1 MEIIERKENPVLDR
15 VELTFQW
22 NHSGEATPSL
32 SQMVDAAAKAEPGA
46 DKKLVFVKNV
56 NTRFG
61 MSRTSG
67 MALIYGAAEAA
78 SIEHDY
84 VIERHMALK
93 YEVVDGEQVRKG
105 SPCPQPECGPGV
117 FLGEHSDRKVCGKCG
132 YTVKSDE

>member
-32 SQMVDAAAKAEPGA
+32 TEMVDAAAKAEPGA
-46 DKKLVFVKNV
+46 DKKLVYVKNV

-67 MALIYGAAEAA
+67 LALIYGAAESA
-78 SIEHDY
+78 SIEPDY
-84 VIERHMALK
+84 VIERHKSLNETQSKEKKVEEA
-93 YEVVDGEQVRKG
+93 EPEEESEEPEEEGEA
-105 SPCPQPECGPGV
+105 
-117 FLGEHSDRKVCGKCG
+117 
-132 YTVKSDE
+132 

>member
-22 NHSGEATPSL
+22 NHSGDATPSL

-61 MSRTSG
+61 MSRTTG
-67 MALIYGAAEAA
+67 MALIYGTAESA
-78 SIEHDY
+78 SIEPDY
-84 VIERHMALK
+84 VIERHKSLNKTESKEQKVEEA
-93 YEVVDGEQVRKG
+93 EPQEESEESAEEGEA
-105 SPCPQPECGPGV
+105 
-117 FLGEHSDRKVCGKCG
+117 
-132 YTVKSDE
+132 

>member
-78 SIEHDY
+78 SIEPDY
-84 VIERHMALK
+84 VIERHKSLNENESKQKKAK
-93 YEVVDGEQVRKG
+93 ETEIDDSETE
-105 SPCPQPECGPGV
+105 PQEAEEEG
-117 FLGEHSDRKVCGKCG
+117 DA
-132 YTVKSDE
+132 

>member
-78 SIEHDY
+78 SIEPDY
-84 VIERHMALK
+84 VIERHKSLNENESKQEKAK
-93 YEVVDGEQVRKG
+93 ETEIDDSE
-105 SPCPQPECGPGV
+105 PESQEAEEEG
-117 FLGEHSDRKVCGKCG
+117 DA
-132 YTVKSDE
+132 

>member
-78 SIEHDY
+78 SIEPDY
-84 VIERHMALK
+84 VIERHKSLNENESKQKKAK
-93 YEVVDGEQVRKG
+93 ETETDDSE
-105 SPCPQPECGPGV
+105 PEPQEAEEEG
-117 FLGEHSDRKVCGKCG
+117 DA
-132 YTVKSDE
+132 

>member
-32 SQMVDAAAKAEPGA
+32 SEMVDAAAKAEPGA
-46 DKKLVFVKNV
+46 DKKLVYVKNV

-67 MALIYGAAEAA
+67 LALIYGAAESA
-78 SIEHDY
+78 SIEPDY
-84 VIERHMALK
+84 VIERHKSLNETEPKENKSEEA
-93 YEVVDGEQVRKG
+93 EPEEQSEESEEEGEA
-105 SPCPQPECGPGV
+105 
-117 FLGEHSDRKVCGKCG
+117 
-132 YTVKSDE
+132 

>member
-78 SIEHDY
+78 SIEPDY
-84 VIERHMALK
+84 VIERHKSLNENESKQKKAK
-93 YEVVDGEQVRKG
+93 ETETDDSETE
-105 SPCPQPECGPGV
+105 PQEAEEEG
-117 FLGEHSDRKVCGKCG
+117 DA
-132 YTVKSDE
+132 

>member
-22 NHSGEATPSL
+22 NHSNEPTPSL

-46 DKKLVFVKNV
+46 DKDLVFVKNV

-67 MALIYGAAEAA
+67 LALVYGSAESA
-78 SIEHDY
+78 SIEPDY
-84 VIERHMALK
+84 VVERH
-93 YEVVDGEQVRKG
+93 
-105 SPCPQPECGPGV
+105 
-117 FLGEHSDRKVCGKCG
+117 
-132 YTVKSDE
+132 KSQDAPVPKKEAEDEESEDETSAESEDQEGGA

>member
-78 SIEHDY
+78 SIEPDY
-84 VIERHMALK
+84 VIERHKSLNANESK
-93 YEVVDGEQVRKG
+93 QEKAKETEIDDSE
-105 SPCPQPECGPGV
+105 PESQEAEEEG
-117 FLGEHSDRKVCGKCG
+117 DA
-132 YTVKSDE
+132 

>member
-22 NHSGEATPSL
+22 NHSGDATPSL

-61 MSRTSG
+61 MSRTTG
-67 MALIYGAAEAA
+67 MALIYGTAESA
-78 SIEHDY
+78 SIEPDY
-84 VIERHMALK
+84 VIERHKSLNETESKEQKVEEA
-93 YEVVDGEQVRKG
+93 EPQEESEESAEEGEA
-105 SPCPQPECGPGV
+105 
-117 FLGEHSDRKVCGKCG
+117 
-132 YTVKSDE
+132 

>member
-78 SIEHDY
+78 SIEPDY
-84 VIERHMALK
+84 VIERHKSLNENESK
-93 YEVVDGEQVRKG
+93 QEKTKETEIDDSE
-105 SPCPQPECGPGV
+105 PEPQEAEEEG
-117 FLGEHSDRKVCGKCG
+117 DA
-132 YTVKSDE
+132 

>member
-15 VELTFQW
+15 VELNFQW

-46 DKKLVFVKNV
+46 DKKLVYVKNV

-67 MALIYGAAEAA
+67 LALIYGTAESA
-78 SIEHDY
+78 SIEPDY
-84 VIERHMALK
+84 VIERHKSLNETESKEKKVEEA
-93 YEVVDGEQVRKG
+93 EPEEESEEPEEEGEA
-105 SPCPQPECGPGV
+105 
-117 FLGEHSDRKVCGKCG
+117 
-132 YTVKSDE
+132 

>member
-32 SQMVDAAAKAEPGA
+32 SEMVDAAAKAEPGA
-46 DKKLVFVKNV
+46 DKKLVYVKNV

-67 MALIYGAAEAA
+67 LALIYGTAESA
-78 SIEHDY
+78 SIEPEY
-84 VIERHMALK
+84 VIERHKSLNETQSKEKKVEEA
-93 YEVVDGEQVRKG
+93 EPEEESEEPEEEGEA
-105 SPCPQPECGPGV
+105 
-117 FLGEHSDRKVCGKCG
+117 
-132 YTVKSDE
+132 

>member
-78 SIEHDY
+78 SIEPDY
-84 VIERHMALK
+84 VIERHKSLNENEPK
-93 YEVVDGEQVRKG
+93 QEKTKETEIDDSE
-105 SPCPQPECGPGV
+105 PESQEAEEEG
-117 FLGEHSDRKVCGKCG
+117 DA
-132 YTVKSDE
+132 

>member
-1 MEIIERKENPVLDR
+1 MEIIQRKENSVLDR

-32 SQMVDAAAKAEPGA
+32 SQMVDAAAKAEPGS

-67 MALIYGAAEAA
+67 LAMIYGSPDSA
-78 SIEHDY
+78 SIEPDY
-84 VIERHMALK
+84 VIERHKSLNENESK
-93 YEVVDGEQVRKG
+93 QKKKVEEKETED
-105 SPCPQPECGPGV
+105 PEPEPEEAEPEG
-117 FLGEHSDRKVCGKCG
+117 DA
-132 YTVKSDE
+132 

>member
-32 SQMVDAAAKAEPGA
+32 TEMVDAAAKAEPGA
-46 DKKLVFVKNV
+46 DKKLVYVKNV

-67 MALIYGAAEAA
+67 LALIYGAAESA
-78 SIEHDY
+78 SIEPDY
-84 VIERHMALK
+84 VIERHKSLNETEPK
-93 YEVVDGEQVRKG
+93 ENKSEEGE
-105 SPCPQPECGPGV
+105 PEGQSEESEEE
-117 FLGEHSDRKVCGKCG
+117 GEA
-132 YTVKSDE
+132 

>member
-1 MEIIERKENPVLDR
+1 MEIVERKENPVLDR

-61 MSRTSG
+61 MSRTTG
-67 MALIYGAAEAA
+67 LALVYGSQDSA
-78 SIEHDY
+78 SIEPNY
-84 VIERHMALK
+84 VVERHKSLNEPAQK
-93 YEVVDGEQVRKG
+93 EEEVVA
-105 SPCPQPECGPGV
+105 PQPTE
-117 FLGEHSDRKVCGKCG
+117 D
-132 YTVKSDE
+132 SDEVEDGGEA

>member
-1 MEIIERKENPVLDR
+1 MEIIQRKENPVLDR

-32 SQMVDAAAKAEPGA
+32 SQMVDAAAKAEPGS

-67 MALIYGAAEAA
+67 LAMIYGSPDSA
-78 SIEHDY
+78 SIEPDY
-84 VIERHMALK
+84 VIERHKSLNENESKQKKKVEEKETEDPAP
-93 YEVVDGEQVRKG
+93 E
-105 SPCPQPECGPGV
+105 PQEADPEG
-117 FLGEHSDRKVCGKCG
+117 DA
-132 YTVKSDE
+132 

>member
-32 SQMVDAAAKAEPGA
+32 SQMRDAAAKAEPGA
-46 DKKLVFVKNV
+46 DRQLVFVKNV

-67 MALIYGAAEAA
+67 MALVYGTLESA
-78 SIEHDY
+78 SIEPDY
-84 VIERHMALK
+84 VIERHKSLNENESK
-93 YEVVDGEQVRKG
+93 QKKKVEEKETED
-105 SPCPQPECGPGV
+105 PEPEPEEAEPEG
-117 FLGEHSDRKVCGKCG
+117 DA
-132 YTVKSDE
+132 

>member
-78 SIEHDY
+78 SIEPDY
-84 VIERHMALK
+84 VIERHKSLNENESKHKKAK
-93 YEVVDGEQVRKG
+93 ETEIDDSE
-105 SPCPQPECGPGV
+105 PESQEAEEEG
-117 FLGEHSDRKVCGKCG
+117 DA
-132 YTVKSDE
+132 

>member
-78 SIEHDY
+78 SIEPDY
-84 VIERHMALK
+84 VIERHKSLNENESKQEKAK
-93 YEVVDGEQVRKG
+93 ETEIDD
-105 SPCPQPECGPGV
+105 SDPESQEAEEEG
-117 FLGEHSDRKVCGKCG
+117 DA
-132 YTVKSDE
+132 

>member
-32 SQMVDAAAKAEPGA
+32 SQMVDAAAQAEPGA

-78 SIEHDY
+78 SIEPDY
-84 VIERHMALK
+84 VIERHKSLNENESKQKKAK
-93 YEVVDGEQVRKG
+93 ETETDDSETE
-105 SPCPQPECGPGV
+105 PQEAEEEG
-117 FLGEHSDRKVCGKCG
+117 DA
-132 YTVKSDE
+132 